1 MQTFKE
7 FQEGGDL
14 LKDFNETVI
23 PPSVDRGT
31 RFANYIIDLILVMVV
46 LFALAMMS
54 VLSLG
59 GSEGGLQL
67 ASYII
72 MPLYYVVTEGLLGGR
87 SVGKMVTGTVAIR
100 TDGAPL
106 TWGNIFGR
114 SFSRLVPFEALS
126 ALFGE
131 PWHDKWTN
139 TTVVKKSQLVKF

>member
-14 LKDFNETVI
+14 LKDFNETII

-31 RFANYIIDLILVMVV
+31 RFANYVIDMI
-46 LFALAMMS
+46 LAM
-54 VLSLG
+54 VFFFIVVAFTLG
-59 GSEGGLQL
+59 GGEGTLQL
-67 ASYII
+67 GSYII
-72 MPLYYVVTEGLLGGR
+72 IPFYYVLTEGLLGGR
-87 SVGKMVTGTVAIR
+87 SIGKMVTGTVAIR

-114 SFSRLVPFEALS
+114 AFSRLVPFEAIS